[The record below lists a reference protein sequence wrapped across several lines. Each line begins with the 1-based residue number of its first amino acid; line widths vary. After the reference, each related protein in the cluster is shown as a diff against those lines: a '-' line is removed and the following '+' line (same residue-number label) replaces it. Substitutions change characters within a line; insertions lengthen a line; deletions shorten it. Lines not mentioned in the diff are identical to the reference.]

1 MVHHADAIVDCVAH
15 EDVAGGILGNA
26 LWGLQT
32 GAGGRTAITQKAAI
46 SVAGH
51 GGDDLSGMV
60 DPADAVLTLAGT
72 GRGGA
77 EHVGGAIH
85 RHPGRRHAGA
95 AGWPRVTGKV
105 DNARAAY

>member
-60 DPADAVLTLAGT
+60 DPADAVHTLAGT
-72 GRGGA
+72 GSVGA
-77 EHVGGAIH
+77 EHVAGAIH
-85 RHPGRRHAGA
+85 RHPRRRHAGA
-95 AGWPRVTGKV
+95 GGWPAAPRRVG
-105 DNARAAY
+105 

>member
-72 GRGGA
+72 GRVGA
-77 EHVGGAIH
+77 EHGGAAIH
-85 RHPGRRHAGA
+85 PHPRPRPA
-95 AGWPRVTGKV
+95 A
-105 DNARAAY
+105 ARARP

>member
-72 GRGGA
+72 GRVGAGQGGRPVA
-77 EHVGGAIH
+77 RDPA
-85 RHPGRRHAGA
+85 RRPAGA
-95 AGWPRVTGKV
+95 AGWPTGT
-105 DNARAAY
+105 